1 MSGED
6 IHNRFGFRKFPEQV
20 SFRSAKAQFTGT
32 PTTLEIEAH
41 IPSGTSIEATVVQE
55 WPDVVEEPNNTQTIT
70 LQDGVQSEDLTE
82 FEVGGEHVWVEFD
95 LQSDTGE
102 QFPGVLSYSLRG

>member
-6 IHNRFGFRKFPEQV
+6 IYSRFGFRKFPKQV
-20 SFRSAKAQFTGT
+20 SFRSAKVQFTGT

-41 IPSGTSIEATVVQE
+41 IPDGTSIEATVVQE
-55 WPDVVEEPNNTQTIT
+55 WSDAIEDPNYSQAIT
-70 LQDGVQSEDLTE
+70 LQDGIQIEDLTE
-82 FEVGGEHVWVEFD
+82 FEAGGEYVWVEFD

-102 QFPGVLSYSLRG
+102 QFPGVLSYSLRR